1 MLGKVS
7 TVDFVKCYPS
17 RLKNFFKRDYNYK
30 SYDAFI
36 PNTKDQVVGNL
47 PHEIIE
53 LFDKSQ
59 RADKVKMFYSAL
71 GGVAKYIRAFYKESK
86 KTGVIKR
93 SFDEL
98 APENVKML
106 DKTFSKFLNGQ
117 LKGVLPKGTRANLS
131 YVDRGAWGNVYKLS
145 ISDKNGKIMHDK
157 ALKVFHDVQ
166 APSKS
171 FARTQGVGAEA
182 NIWTFLKNVIGHKM
196 DKTQFTRH
204 YISDLK
210 NAYSITEFADK
221 NIHKTTAPID
231 FEKLFKMFYTD
242 FTNEMVNDKI
252 YDVGGF
258 SKYPK
263 FIDDK
268 VVLKYFKKLMNRNSE
283 KDLKPLLTDL
293 QKKIQNPK
301 TPHVDKIKKALE
313 LFEKRNEPLY

>member
-1 MLGKVS
+1 
-7 TVDFVKCYPS
+7 
-17 RLKNFFKRDYNYK
+17 
-30 SYDAFI
+30 
-36 PNTKDQVVGNL
+36 
-47 PHEIIE
+47 
-53 LFDKSQ
+53 
-59 RADKVKMFYSAL
+59 
-71 GGVAKYIRAFYKESK
+71 
-86 KTGVIKR
+86 
-93 SFDEL
+93 
-98 APENVKML
+98 
-106 DKTFSKFLNGQ
+106 
-117 LKGVLPKGTRANLS
+117 
-131 YVDRGAWGNVYKLS
+131 
-145 ISDKNGKIMHDK
+145 MHDK

-182 NIWTFLKNVIGHKM
+182 NIWSFLKNVIGHKM

>member
-36 PNTKDQVVGNL
+36 PNTKGQVVGNL

-86 KTGVIKR
+86 KTGVIKD

-182 NIWTFLKNVIGHKM
+182 NIWTFLKN
-196 DKTQFTRH
+196 
-204 YISDLK
+204 
-210 NAYSITEFADK
+210 AYSITEFADK

-283 KDLKPLLTDL
+283 KDLKPLLIDL